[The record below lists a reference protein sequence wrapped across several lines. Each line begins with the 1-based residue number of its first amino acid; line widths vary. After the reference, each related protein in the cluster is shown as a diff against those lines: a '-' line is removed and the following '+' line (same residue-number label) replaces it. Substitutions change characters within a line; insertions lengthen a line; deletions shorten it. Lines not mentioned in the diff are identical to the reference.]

1 MASIYELKPR
11 FQDLLR
17 PVTRSLAENGVTAN
31 QVTVG
36 AALLSVV
43 AGAAVAWK
51 PDSAVVLLCIPLT
64 LFVRMALNAIDGM
77 LAREH
82 AMKSDLG
89 AFLNELG
96 DVVSDAALYLPLALV
111 AGVRAAPVVVAV
123 VLAGLSELAGVLAAQ
138 IGGERRCDGPMGKSD
153 RAFVFGALYFALGC
167 RIPGGWWVTIVLL
180 AVNALLVVTIV
191 NRVRQG
197 LRSPVPYSARAAETK
212 VAAAPPG
219 IAAASK
225 PAQAALPVATPGRVA
240 EECRF
245 TTSDGTGLFYRAW
258 APARESNKAVV
269 LFHRGHEHSA
279 RWQDFVDRI
288 DLGDYWFFAWDAR
301 GHGRS
306 PGERG
311 SAPSFSRMVKDADE
325 FVRHLSA
332 HHGIPLSNMAVVGQS
347 VGAVLAAT
355 WVHDYAPAIRAL
367 VVATPAFRIKLYVP
381 LAIPGLRLLRLIRPK
396 AFIKS
401 YVKPRLLTHD
411 AEQARLYAA
420 DREISPQI
428 SVNILLD
435 LHDTSTRL
443 VEDAGAIQTPVLL
456 LVSGNDWVV
465 KTAPQRRFFE
475 GLSSG
480 IKEWE
485 FYSDFFHSTFW
496 ERDRALPI
504 ARARR
509 FMVERFEAPV
519 EAANL
524 IHADRVGYT
533 KNVFDRLSMPLAPVS
548 PHGLFYGAQWLFLWT
563 LGRLSRGIRI
573 GWKTGFDSGE
583 SLDHVYRDKG
593 EGPDP
598 LGMLIDRI
606 YLNTPGWS
614 GIRTR
619 KTHLRQMLDR
629 AIAEVH
635 RRQPAVHL
643 VDIAAGPG
651 RYVLETIQNHP
662 EVVLTATL
670 GDRDP
675 GGLEAG
681 RRLATEMGVR
691 SATYIRHD
699 AFDGDALARITP
711 RPDIAIVSGLYELFP
726 ANDPLSN
733 SLRGL
738 GAAVSP
744 GGFLIYT
751 NQPWHP
757 QQEMIARVLPNR
769 DGQPWIMR
777 CRSQAEMDQLAAE
790 AGFDKVDMLID
801 DAGIFT
807 VSLAVKSG
815 SAG

>member
-11 FQDLLR
+11 FQNLLR
-17 PVTRSLAENGVTAN
+17 PVTQSLADNGVTAN
-31 QVTVG
+31 QVTV
-36 AALLSVV
+36 AAAVLSLL

-51 PDSAVVLLCIPLT
+51 PESALVLLGIPLT

-82 AMKSDLG
+82 GMKSDLG

-111 AGVRAAPVVVAV
+111 AGVHPTLVVVAV

-138 IGGERRCDGPMGKSD
+138 VGGERRYDGPMGKSD
-153 RAFVFGALYFALGC
+153 RAFVFGALYLALGC
-167 RIPGGWWVTIVLL
+167 RIPGAWWVTIALL
-180 AVNALLVVTIV
+180 AVNALLAVTIV
-191 NRVRQG
+191 NRVQRG
-197 LRSPVPYSARAAETK
+197 LRSPARYSVRSAETN
-212 VAAAPPG
+212 VPAATASAIATLSEPPREDEPFAG
-219 IAAASK
+219 
-225 PAQAALPVATPGRVA
+225 PRRVA

-245 TTSDGTGLFYRAW
+245 TTSDGTELFYRAW
-258 APARESNKAVV
+258 PPQGESDKAVV

-288 DLGDYWFFAWDAR
+288 DLADFWIFAWDAR

-306 PGERG
+306 PGDRG
-311 SAPSFSRMVKDADE
+311 YASSFGRMVKDADE
-325 FVRHLSA
+325 FVRHVA
-332 HHGIPLSNMAVVGQS
+332 ARHTIPLANMAVVGQS

-355 WVHDYAPAIRAL
+355 WVHDYAPAIRGL
-367 VVATPAFRIKLYVP
+367 VVATPAFRIKLYIP
-381 LAIPGLRLLRLIRPK
+381 LAIPGLRLLRLFRPK

-411 AEQARLYAA
+411 AEQARLCAA
-420 DREISPQI
+420 DRDISPQI
-428 SVNILLD
+428 AVNILLD

-443 VEDAGAIQTPVLL
+443 VEDAGAIQTPVLM

-465 KTAPQRRFFE
+465 KIGPQRRFFE
-475 GLSSG
+475 RLSSR

-485 FYSDFFHSTFW
+485 YYSEFFHSTFW
-496 ERDRALPI
+496 EKDRALPI

-509 FMVERFEAPV
+509 FIVERFDVPPDV
-519 EAANL
+519 ANL
-524 IHADRVGYT
+524 IQADRAGYT
-533 KNVFDRLSMPLAPVS
+533 KNVYDRLSMPLSPVS
-548 PHGLFYGAQWLFLWT
+548 PRGLSFGAQGLFLST

-573 GWKTGFDSGE
+573 GWQTGFDSGE
-583 SLDHVYRDKG
+583 SLDHVYRDKA

-598 LGMLIDRI
+598 LGKLIDRV
-606 YLNTPGWS
+606 YLNSPGWS
-614 GIRTR
+614 GIRVR
-619 KTHLRQMLDR
+619 KQHLRELLDR

-643 VDIAAGPG
+643 LDIAAGPG
-651 RYVLETIQNHP
+651 RYILETVQSHP
-662 EVVLTATL
+662 EVVISATL

-675 GGLEAG
+675 GGLDAG
-681 RRLATEMGVR
+681 RRLASEMRVR
-691 SATYIRHD
+691 SATYVRHD
-699 AFDGDALARITP
+699 AFDGDALAAITP

-726 ANDPLSN
+726 SNDPVRN

-738 GAAVSP
+738 GAAVNP
-744 GGFLIYT
+744 GGYLIYT

-777 CRSQAEMDQLAAE
+777 CRSQAEMDQLVAE
-790 AGFDKVDMLID
+790 AGFAKVDMLID
-801 DAGIFT
+801 EAGIFT
-807 VSLAVKSG
+807 VSLAVKNP
-815 SAG
+815 